1 MRTCMGSADWSWSIK
16 FFRYEVTNT
25 LPENI
30 PALVA
35 KYEKNYKNIEKSL
48 VNLSVHSGVSYHDL
62 KWMTTDQR
70 KMLRDE
76 IQNKF
81 DKQSGKQSTS
91 YL

>member
-1 MRTCMGSADWSWSIK
+1 
-16 FFRYEVTNT
+16 
-25 LPENI
+25 
-30 PALVA
+30 
-35 KYEKNYKNIEKSL
+35 
-48 VNLSVHSGVSYHDL
+48 
-62 KWMTTDQR
+62 MTTDQR